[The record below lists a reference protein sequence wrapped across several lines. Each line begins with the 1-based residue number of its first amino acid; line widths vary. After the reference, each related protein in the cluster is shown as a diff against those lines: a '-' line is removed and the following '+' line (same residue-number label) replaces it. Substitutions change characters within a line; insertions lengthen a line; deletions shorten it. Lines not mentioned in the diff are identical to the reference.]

1 MTEYGE
7 EREQKRKQRSARWA
21 LHTTFSFAGVLLKLG
36 PDVIVTGTRQ
46 GRSVVYSLYDNLGDR
61 RVAGRRSRIR
71 QPLGRPREGA
81 TVRHRQLVST
91 LAFADRGRWSRDD
104 MRVAD
109 C

>member
-46 GRSVVYSLYDNLGDR
+46 GRSVVYSLYDNFGDPPHR
-61 RVAGRRSRIR
+61 GRLTVLALPAAGRESGN
-71 QPLGRPREGA
+71 PSAALAKERPFDIA
-81 TVRHRQLVST
+81 N
-91 LAFADRGRWSRDD
+91 W
-104 MRVAD
+104 
-109 C
+109 